1 MNATTLTETREVEG
15 ATSGLAIEGGP
26 VAITE
31 PDPSIFK
38 WPIVTRED
46 EEAILEVLRA
56 GSMSGT
62 DVTKIFEAEWS
73 AYLGVRHSLGH
84 TSGTSALLG
93 ALYGLGIG
101 RGDEVIAPSLTYWS
115 GVLQV
120 FSLGATV
127 VFSDIDPET
136 LCIDPEDIEHRITSR
151 TKAIVVTHYCGHPC
165 DMDRISEIARR
176 HGLKVMED
184 CSHAHGGLYKGQM
197 IGTLGDVSAFSM
209 MTYKSFPIG
218 EAGMLCTNDREIY
231 ERAMA
236 FGHYERT
243 WSGLTIP
250 ELKASA
256 GVPLGGQKGRMN
268 QWCSAMGRVQLRHF
282 PERMHAI
289 QAGMNRFWDLLE
301 ETPGVRAHRTPKGSG
316 STMGGWYNPLGHYV
330 PEELGGLP
338 VEKFVAAVA
347 AEGCDPA
354 RGANA
359 PLHLHPVFNSVD
371 VYGDGKPTRVAFAD
385 RDLRQLVGS
394 LPVSESLAG
403 RVFGVPWFKHDWPDT
418 IEHYADA
425 YRKVARAH
433 TLHK

>member
-1 MNATTLTETREVEG
+1 MNESILIPTNEPAVGGR
-15 ATSGLAIEGGP
+15 ALAINGGSP
-26 VAITE
+26 AITE
-31 PDPSIFK
+31 PDPMVFK

-56 GSMSGT
+56 GTMSGT
-62 DVTKIFEAEWS
+62 DVTKIFESEWS
-73 AYLGVRHSLGH
+73 AYLGVQHSLGH

-93 ALYGLGIG
+93 ALFGMGIG
-101 RGDEVIAPSLTYWS
+101 RGDEIIAPSLTYWS

-127 VFSDIDPET
+127 VFSDIDPDT
-136 LCIDPEDIEHRITSR
+136 LCIDPDDIEHRITPR

-165 DMDRISEIARR
+165 DMDRINTIARR
-176 HGLKVMED
+176 HGLRVMED
-184 CSHAHGGLYKGQM
+184 CSHAHGGLYKGRM

-218 EAGMLCTNDREIY
+218 EAGMLSTNDRGIY
-231 ERAMA
+231 ERALA

-282 PERMHAI
+282 PERMKAI
-289 QAGMNRFWDLLE
+289 QAGMNRFWDLLDGV
-301 ETPGVRAHRTPKGSG
+301 PGLRAHRTPPGSN
-316 STMGGWYNPLGHYV
+316 STMGGWYNPLGHYL

-338 VEKFVAAVA
+338 VVDFIAAVA
-347 AEGCDPA
+347 AEGCNPA

-359 PLHLHPVFNSVD
+359 PLHVHPVFNTVD
-371 VYGDGKPTRVAFAD
+371 VYGDGKPTRLAFAD
-385 RDLRQLVGS
+385 RDLRQPAGS
-394 LPVSESLAG
+394 LPVSERLAE
-403 RVFGVPWFKHDWPDT
+403 RVFGIPWFKHDWPAA
-418 IEHYADA
+418 IEHYAAA
-425 YRKVARAH
+425 YRKVAEAYA
-433 TLHK
+433 KP